1 MKRLFNIICILILLA
16 TVVLW
21 SVVFVA
27 GLQSED
33 KLVAHLTLGIDPI
46 ILAILLTQ
54 EVLLYVS
61 IKYFLFCKDKT
72 WARSILYGILL
83 AGLILLV
90 IGQVLLVYP
99 YFL

>member
-1 MKRLFNIICILILLA
+1 MKRLFYSICILILIA

-33 KLVAHLTLGIDPI
+33 KLVAHLTLSIDPV
-46 ILAILLTQ
+46 ILAIVLTQ
-54 EVLLYVS
+54 EVLWYVG

-72 WARSILYGILL
+72 KTRSILYSILL
-83 AGLILLV
+83 AGLTLLL
-90 IGQVLLVYP
+90 IGQVYLICP